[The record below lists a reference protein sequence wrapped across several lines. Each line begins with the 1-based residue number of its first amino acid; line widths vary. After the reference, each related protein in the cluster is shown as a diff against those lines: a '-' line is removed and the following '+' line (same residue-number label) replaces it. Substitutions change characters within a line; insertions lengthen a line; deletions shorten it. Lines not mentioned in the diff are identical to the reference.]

1 MMTRIIAAVVL
12 LPLLLVIVLAL
23 PAIWTGVLFG
33 ALAAIGAYEL
43 LWRTGLVKH
52 KRLVAYSAVMALLIG
67 IGGCLELEKVWVM
80 SALFLYCVAALS
92 ELLISHTKLPFQQVA
107 VSFAGGLIIPFL
119 MTALARIRSMDNGQF
134 LILIPFVL
142 AFLSD
147 TGAYFAGRAFGKH
160 KLAPVISPNKTVE
173 GVAGGVL
180 GAILGMIIYCLVLQK
195 CFDFQVNYL
204 LAVVYGAVGSLTAVF
219 GDLCFSVIKRQT
231 GIKDYGN
238 LIPGH
243 GGALDRFDSMT
254 VVAPLAEIL
263 LLILPVVVK

>member
-1 MMTRIIAAVVL
+1 MKTRVLAAVIL
-12 LPLLLVIVLAL
+12 LPLLLIVVLVL
-23 PAIWTGVLFG
+23 PAIFTGILFG
-33 ALAAIGAYEL
+33 ILGAIGSYEL
-43 LWRTGLVKH
+43 LWRTGLVKE
-52 KRLVAYSAVMALLIG
+52 KRLVVYSAVMALLIG
-67 IGGCLELEKVWVM
+67 VGGCLKPDNTWIMLGI
-80 SALFLYCVAALS
+80 FLYSVLVFS
-92 ELLISHTKLPFQQVA
+92 ELIINHTKLPFQQVA
-107 VSFAGGLIIPFL
+107 ITFAGGLIIPYL
-119 MTALARIRSMDNGQF
+119 LTALGRIRSMDYGKF

-147 TGAYFAGRAFGKH
+147 TGAYFAGRAFGKQ

-180 GAILGMIIYCLVLQK
+180 GAIIGMLIYCLVLQM

-204 LAVVYGAVGSLTAVF
+204 LAVLYGAVGSLAAVF

-263 LLILPVVVK
+263 LLLFPVVVK